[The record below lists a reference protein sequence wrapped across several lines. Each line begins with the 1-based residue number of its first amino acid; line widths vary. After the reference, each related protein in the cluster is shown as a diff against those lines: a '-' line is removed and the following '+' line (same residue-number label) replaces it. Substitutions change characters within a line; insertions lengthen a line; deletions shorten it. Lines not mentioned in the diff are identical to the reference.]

1 MKSFKIYRA
10 LSFGHM
16 KQRKRNLK
24 RNNAISAKK
33 QKLIKVAESE
43 QAEPKPSDYMDD
55 KEKEQM
61 LKLLR
66 RAELQAWPQLSMDEE
81 WDYISEQ
88 EDYEELIDDSTIK
101 NKLDIQNCMQIASSF
116 RLPTKKELEEEGHE
130 LLVGSK
136 LLWKRIKNSDKPAY
150 KDYVDQL
157 IMDLSS
163 YYSYN
168 KFMVEAVME
177 ILGVMETKDY
187 FLSLKKK
194 PNICLRTNTLKT
206 RREDLQLAL
215 SRKRIK
221 CKCIYEWSDVCL
233 VVCCSNVLL
242 STTTEYIN
250 GLYTIQRAS
259 SFLPVMTLDPQKHE
273 KIADMWA
280 SHGDRTTYIA
290 ALMENTGITY
300 ANVMKMSS
308 ISVISENLMRMG
320 VTNTKLY
327 NFNLGKQATFLG
339 NEVVDRVLLSAPS
352 SCTGVINDAVPKK
365 TSKEDIQKCA
375 MFQKQLLLAAIDM
388 VDANSNSG
396 GYIVYSTS
404 SIMVE
409 ENEAVIDY
417 ALNNRDVILVPTGF
431 ASGRSGFIQYKGY
444 HFHSD
449 LEKTKRFYPHINNID
464 GLFVAKLK
472 KISDGKQTTEPV
484 KELEEAATSVDKKE
498 RRTLNCCSTKLG
510 TTDKRN

>member
-55 KEKEQM
+55 KEKKQM

-136 LLWKRIKNSDKPAY
+136 LLWKRIKNIFRVLSVFELLRGDKPAY

-233 VVCCSNVLL
+233 VVCCSN
-242 STTTEYIN
+242 
-250 GLYTIQRAS
+250 IQRAS

-290 ALMENTGITY
+290 ALMENT
-300 ANVMKMSS
+300 V
-308 ISVISENLMRMG
+308 
-320 VTNTKLY
+320 
-327 NFNLGKQATFLG
+327 
-339 NEVVDRVLLSAPS
+339 
-352 SCTGVINDAVPKK
+352 
-365 TSKEDIQKCA
+365 
-375 MFQKQLLLAAIDM
+375 
-388 VDANSNSG
+388 
-396 GYIVYSTS
+396 
-404 SIMVE
+404 
-409 ENEAVIDY
+409 
-417 ALNNRDVILVPTGF
+417 
-431 ASGRSGFIQYKGY
+431 QYQC
-444 HFHSD
+444 D
-449 LEKTKRFYPHINNID
+449 L
-464 GLFVAKLK
+464 
-472 KISDGKQTTEPV
+472 
-484 KELEEAATSVDKKE
+484 
-498 RRTLNCCSTKLG
+498 
-510 TTDKRN
+510 

>member
-1 MKSFKIYRA
+1 
-10 LSFGHM
+10 
-16 KQRKRNLK
+16 
-24 RNNAISAKK
+24 
-33 QKLIKVAESE
+33 
-43 QAEPKPSDYMDD
+43 
-55 KEKEQM
+55 
-61 LKLLR
+61 
-66 RAELQAWPQLSMDEE
+66 
-81 WDYISEQ
+81 
-88 EDYEELIDDSTIK
+88 
-101 NKLDIQNCMQIASSF
+101 
-116 RLPTKKELEEEGHE
+116 
-130 LLVGSK
+130 
-136 LLWKRIKNSDKPAY
+136 
-150 KDYVDQL
+150 
-157 IMDLSS
+157 
-163 YYSYN
+163 
-168 KFMVEAVME
+168 
-177 ILGVMETKDY
+177 
-187 FLSLKKK
+187 
-194 PNICLRTNTLKT
+194 
-206 RREDLQLAL
+206 
-215 SRKRIK
+215 
-221 CKCIYEWSDVCL
+221 
-233 VVCCSNVLL
+233 
-242 STTTEYIN
+242 
-250 GLYTIQRAS
+250 
-259 SFLPVMTLDPQKHE
+259 
-273 KIADMWA
+273 
-280 SHGDRTTYIA
+280 
-290 ALMENTGITY
+290 
-300 ANVMKMSS
+300 
-308 ISVISENLMRMG
+308 MRMG